1 MKAPSLSVA
10 VSQNP
15 SLVFEN
21 NLRKE
26 IELDRI
32 LSQDQKE
39 SRLKCK
45 VSPILLH
52 SIHFFNL
59 FSVTNSS
66 QCDLMVITVTP
77 LLRWGNRTEVFT
89 CFYLV

>member
-45 VSPILLH
+45 VPPILFH
-52 SIHFFNL
+52 SIHFFYFVL
-59 FSVTNSS
+59 SHKIKSVWLDGENG
-66 QCDLMVITVTP
+66 DPITQM
-77 LLRWGNRTEVFT
+77 G
-89 CFYLV
+89 